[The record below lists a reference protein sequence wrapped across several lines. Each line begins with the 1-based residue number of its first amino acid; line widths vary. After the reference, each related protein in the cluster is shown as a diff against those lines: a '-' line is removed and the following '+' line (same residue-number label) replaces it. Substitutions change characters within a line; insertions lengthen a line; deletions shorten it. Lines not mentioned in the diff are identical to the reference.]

1 MTKAQLLRLEDLE
14 ADLSATVDRL
24 EAEWLRDGMVSDESA
39 KEVHA
44 LLQRALA
51 L

>member
-1 MTKAQLLRLEDLE
+1 MTKTRLKRLADLE
-14 ADLSATVDRL
+14 TDLSAIVDRL
-24 EAEWLRDGMVSDESA
+24 EAEWLRDGTVSDETA
-39 KEVHA
+39 REVHA